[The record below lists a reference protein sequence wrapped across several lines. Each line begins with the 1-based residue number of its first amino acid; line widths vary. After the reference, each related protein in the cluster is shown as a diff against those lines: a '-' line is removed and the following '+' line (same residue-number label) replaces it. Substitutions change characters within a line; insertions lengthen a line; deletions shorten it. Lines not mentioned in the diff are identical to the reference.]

1 MQDEFCGL
9 RIHEVHENCYLNKYR
24 IMNNYRKKRIEIAVD
39 ERLKHFARHIA
50 WVATG
55 GLQDDISP
63 LGWFCNFIDINMNMK
78 NRYRLCQ

>member
-1 MQDEFCGL
+1 
-9 RIHEVHENCYLNKYR
+9 
-24 IMNNYRKKRIEIAVD
+24 MNNYRKKHIEIAVD

-63 LGWFCNFIDINMNMK
+63 QRRILSFRMK
-78 NRYRLCQ
+78 TVIKKVFQN